1 MKAVI
6 LAGGFGTR
14 LRSVVSDLPKPL
26 APVNGKYFLE
36 YLLEQLKTNGI
47 YEFIFC
53 VHYMA
58 DKIMNHFGNG
68 ERFGVRIDYSV
79 ETEPLGT
86 GGAIGLCRQMISETF
101 CVLNADTYLDL
112 DIQDCLRR
120 HQGSGAFLTMAVAHM
135 VDTGRY
141 GQVQIQTDGRIGGFE
156 EKGAPG
162 SKSGYINAG
171 FYIVE
176 PRIFTYIPPIQNV
189 SLEQDVFPAFFRWA
203 EKINS
208 YSNVEHFFD
217 IGVPEDY
224 YRFQRWIDERKL
236 ADG

>member
-1 MKAVI
+1 M
-6 LAGGFGTR
+6 
-14 LRSVVSDLPKPL
+14 RSVVSDLPKPL

-58 DKIMNHFGNG
+58 DKIMSHFGDG
-68 ERFGVRIDYSV
+68 KQFGVRIDYSV

-86 GGAIGLCRQMISETF
+86 GGAIGFCRQMISETF

-120 HQGSGAFLTMAVAHM
+120 HLGSGAFLTMAVVHM

-156 EKGAPG
+156 EKGAPA

-171 FYIVE
+171 FYVAE
-176 PRIFTYIPPIQNV
+176 PELFKFIPSTGNV
-189 SLEQDVFPAFFRWA
+189 SLEQDVFPELFRQH
-203 EKINS
+203 EKIMG
-208 YSNVEHFFD
+208 YSEVRHFFD
-217 IGVPEDY
+217 IGIPEDY
-224 YRFQRWIDERKL
+224 FRFQKWVSESITK
-236 ADG
+236 